1 MPVTWHSE
9 RKSELLLRMKN
20 TLIIENFR
28 ISLNSIRSHL
38 LRTTLTILIIAF
50 GIMALV
56 GILTA
61 TDSIKYSLTKNFSM
75 MGASTFTIRNRSLQ
89 IHMGDQSNKQK
100 LYEAISFKQATEFKE
115 KFFFPGYTSVF
126 VGATGT
132 ATIKF
137 KSNKTNPNVRV
148 MGTDENYLY
157 TSGDEISKG
166 RVFTA
171 DEVNYGASVCIVGS
185 EIVKDVFKNKEDPIG
200 QVISIGPG
208 KYRVV
213 GVLKEKGSSMGFSG
227 DRSCYIPLTNVR
239 ARFSRPN
246 MSFSI
251 NVMAKNQEQLDACIG
266 EATGLFRTIRQDPA
280 GSDNTFEI
288 TKSDNIAKMLIDNLK
303 YVTMAATIIGLITL
317 LGAAIGLMNI
327 MLVSVTERTREIGIR
342 KAIGATKRVIRNQ
355 FLVEAIVIGQ
365 LGGLLGIFL
374 GIMIGNI
381 MSLLMGSAFIV
392 PWIWILTGVILCF
405 GVALVSGIIPAQ
417 KAANLDPIE
426 SLRYE

>member
-1 MPVTWHSE
+1 MPAILPSE

-38 LRTTLTILIIAF
+38 LRTILTILIISF

-75 MGASTFTIRNRSLQ
+75 MGSSTFTIRNRTLQ
-89 IHMGDQSNKQK
+89 IHMGDGPNKEK
-100 LYEAISFKQATEFKE
+100 LFEAISYKQASEFKE
-115 KFFFPGYTSVF
+115 KFIFPGYTSVF
-126 VGATGT
+126 VGATGI
-132 ATIKF
+132 ATVKF

-148 MGTDENYLY
+148 MGTDENYLF
-157 TSGDEISKG
+157 TSGDEIDKG
-166 RVFTA
+166 RAFTV
-171 DEVNYGASVCIVGS
+171 DEVNNGNNVCIIGS
-185 EIVKDVFKNKEDPIG
+185 EVVKNIFKNKEDPVG

-208 KYRVV
+208 KYKVV
-213 GVLKEKGSSMGFSG
+213 GVLKEKGSSIGFSG
-227 DRSCYIPLTNVR
+227 DRSCYIPISNVR
-239 ARFSRPN
+239 SRFSRPN

-251 NVMAKNQEQLDACIG
+251 NVMAKNQEQMDACIG
-266 EATGLFRTIRQDPA
+266 EATGLFRTIREDPA

-288 TKSDNIAKMLIDNLK
+288 TKSDNIAKMLIENLK
-303 YVTMAATIIGLITL
+303 YVTLAATIIGVITL
-317 LGAAIGLMNI
+317 FGAAIGLMNI

-342 KAIGATKRVIRNQ
+342 KAIGATRRVIRNQ

-374 GIMIGNI
+374 GIMIGNVL
-381 MSLLMGSAFIV
+381 SLVIGSAFIV
-392 PWIWILTGVILCF
+392 PWEWIFGGVFLCF
-405 GVALVSGIIPAQ
+405 VVALASGIIPAQ
-417 KAANLDPIE
+417 KASTLDPIE